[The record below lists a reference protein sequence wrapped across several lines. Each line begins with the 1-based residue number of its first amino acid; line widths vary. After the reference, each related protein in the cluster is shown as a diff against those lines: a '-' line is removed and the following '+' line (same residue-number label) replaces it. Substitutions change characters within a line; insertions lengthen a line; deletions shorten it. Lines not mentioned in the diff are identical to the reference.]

1 MGTKRTGDWDRAK
14 RALTALPERLGRAS
28 EQALLQEAQFL
39 RAEVVK
45 GLTSQAPGGSKLTPL
60 APNTLSTR
68 RLQRFRGTKAL
79 VRGGDLRNAITA
91 QIKNGRTFVGVPR
104 KAVGQDGA
112 RLADIAQQNEF
123 GGPPIVIPI
132 TPKMRRFLFALR
144 QEAGNPSEASSGTG
158 SGVPGVIVTQVPARP
173 FLRPVFEQF
182 RRDGP
187 KRFLTR
193 VARLMK
199 S

>member
-1 MGTKRTGDWDRAK
+1 MSVKRTGDWDRAK
-14 RALTALPERLGRAS
+14 LALTTLPERLSRAS

-39 RAEVVK
+39 RTAVVK
-45 GLTSQAPGGSKLTPL
+45 GLTSQAPGGSKLSPL
-60 APNTLSTR
+60 AANTLAAR
-68 RLQRFRGTKAL
+68 RLRRFRGTKAL
-79 VRGGDLRNAITA
+79 IRGCDLRNAIAA
-91 QIKNGRTFVGVPR
+91 QVRNGRAFVGVPR
-104 KAVGQDGA
+104 KAVGQDGSS
-112 RLADIAQQNEF
+112 LADIAQQNEF
-123 GGPPIVIPI
+123 GGPPIVIPV

-144 QEAGNPSEASSGTG
+144 QEAGEAAPSGGGSG